1 MGCVGLYNVKCKQR
15 LRNVDHKHHHVE
27 LKTVPE
33 QLFTH
38 PDFCRIHIAQPSFC
52 VVLFVDHCVIC
63 PSVITASDC
72 IFT

>member
-33 QLFTH
+33 QLGTH
-38 PDFCRIHIAQPSFC
+38 PDFCRIHIAQP
-52 VVLFVDHCVIC
+52 
-63 PSVITASDC
+63 
-72 IFT
+72 